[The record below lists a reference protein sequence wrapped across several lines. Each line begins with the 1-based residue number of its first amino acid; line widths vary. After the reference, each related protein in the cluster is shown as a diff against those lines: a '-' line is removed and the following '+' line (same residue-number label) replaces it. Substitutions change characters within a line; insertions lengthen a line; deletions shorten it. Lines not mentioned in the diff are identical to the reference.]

1 MVIKNSY
8 YLIVFLESKYS
19 AVCRYFRFF
28 GVNALKMCKRYT
40 SCASEKVEIRK
51 SNTVS
56 VIVKMGKKIKVSVR
70 TLIGNLNYLELL
82 LIVNL
87 FHLIDI

>member
-1 MVIKNSY
+1 
-8 YLIVFLESKYS
+8 
-19 AVCRYFRFF
+19 
-28 GVNALKMCKRYT
+28 MCKRYT